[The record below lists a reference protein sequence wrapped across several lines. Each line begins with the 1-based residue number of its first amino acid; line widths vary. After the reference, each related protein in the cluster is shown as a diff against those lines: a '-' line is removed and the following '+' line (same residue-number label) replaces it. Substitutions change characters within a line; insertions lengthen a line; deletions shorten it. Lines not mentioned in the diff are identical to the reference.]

1 MAKFVLVIL
10 AAVLQ
15 SAGMVV
21 RKRLSAESTGVG
33 KLTRGSSYS
42 HPNCSPSW
50 YGSDLAGPTRRGTS
64 ARHPGLGMA
73 VFRGGMAQK
82 AMSRAYIRVFEGRP
96 LAQINRVSLQNSD
109 NKTSYQS
116 QSRIRSGETRGQQP
130 KAREASSPVLRS
142 LEKGHPEIGYS
153 QENNSNRDRLLE
165 AHHRNC
171 LPVQTGLML
180 PPQNPHLSKS

>member
-1 MAKFVLVIL
+1 
-10 AAVLQ
+10 
-15 SAGMVV
+15 MVV

-42 HPNCSPSW
+42 HPISRPSW
-50 YGSDLAGPTRRGTS
+50 YGSDFPGPTRRGTP

-116 QSRIRSGETRGQQP
+116 QSGIRSGETRGQQP
-130 KAREASSPVLRS
+130 KAREASSSILRS
-142 LEKGHPEIGYS
+142 LEKGHPEIGNS
-153 QENNSNRDRLLE
+153 QANNPHRDRLLE
-165 AHHRNC
+165 AHHRDC
-171 LPVQTGLML
+171 SSVQTRLML
-180 PPQNPHLSKS
+180 PPQNPHFSKS